1 MFLLKSM
8 ENIALDM
15 RGRQNGICLFA
26 NFLVFVFNREG
37 LHCSR
42 EILLRA
48 PAVLRRLGAG
58 ASVPPAPPS
67 LCLQPPRELLDHILK
82 ILAQFVS
89 FSSQPGKQRH
99 REVREWT
106 TVSALFQPRSLLFS
120 VQFRGRTGRKSK
132 TRSLRLRNWVHC
144 GIKSSACK

>member
-1 MFLLKSM
+1 MLLLKSM

-48 PAVLRRLGAG
+48 PAVLRRLGG
-58 ASVPPAPPS
+58 GGVCPTCSP
-67 LCLQPPRELLDHILK
+67 
-82 ILAQFVS
+82 VS
-89 FSSQPGKQRH
+89 
-99 REVREWT
+99 
-106 TVSALFQPRSLLFS
+106 VSATPKRAAGSRFKDPSSVCLLQLTARETEAQRS
-120 VQFRGRTGRKSK
+120 QGMDHGE
-132 TRSLRLRNWVHC
+132 
-144 GIKSSACK
+144 